1 MINFSK
7 TQLRPQEWEPE
18 YRVSYWESQVV
29 WTHSRHSNMETV
41 RAGRDSGVQT
51 GLSLAETDH
60 VTWTLASHW
69 SSCNSGLREA
79 SEACNDCPGS
89 CWDDA
94 RTHCVMPWSVHKLY
108 WPWIFG
114 LYVYVYVYVYVYIL
128 SQINPLYRLTAD
140 WYWYPLTCSN
150 KVKKFGSDF
159 LWCSR
164 RCWRRLILKTYFG
177 LGKIWVFEP
186 INKLSILFPKN

>member
-7 TQLRPQEWEPE
+7 TQLRPQEWDQE
-18 YRVSYWESQVV
+18 YRVSYWDSQVL
-29 WTHSRHSNMETV
+29 WTHCRHSNMETV

-60 VTWTLASHW
+60 VTWILASHW
-69 SSCNSGLREA
+69 SICNSGLREA

-108 WPWIFG
+108 WPWVFG
-114 LYVYVYVYVYVYIL
+114 LYVYVYVLPWDVPRSASWLHNRERALGEPMQGLVRAGSGQQAWQVKPAARLWSWYQQLTGFNQSVA
-128 SQINPLYRLTAD
+128 INQERPLHGTK
-140 WYWYPLTCSN
+140 S
-150 KVKKFGSDF
+150 KDF
-159 LWCSR
+159 
-164 RCWRRLILKTYFG
+164 
-177 LGKIWVFEP
+177 
-186 INKLSILFPKN
+186 